1 MTKIIKCCVRTK
13 TRCLCFHKHTSGL
26 VSSAPWEPRRQ
37 RGGCCGYQ
45 DITFPSLSLGP
56 HPSHWL
62 LPPPLSRILP
72 LRARP
77 DSMGWEQTPA
87 SSPGARLCSFPG
99 IVLVEVLKSK
109 NKSTQER
116 IKQIGIP
123 KRTGYAHL
131 VVLTLLLKPPLS
143 AAWWP
148 VLNWAQGS
156 EIMYGATL
164 CFSKVAYETFK
175 MRVGVS

>member
-1 MTKIIKCCVRTK
+1 MPLFPQTCIRTGVFSSMGASKAEGRLLWLSGHHLPLFVRW
-13 TRCLCFHKHTSGL
+13 TSPFPL
-26 VSSAPWEPRRQ
+26 IASTSSVSM
-37 RGGCCGYQ
+37 
-45 DITFPSLSLGP
+45 
-56 HPSHWL
+56 
-62 LPPPLSRILP
+62 SRVLP

-143 AAWWP
+143 AAW
-148 VLNWAQGS
+148 
-156 EIMYGATL
+156 
-164 CFSKVAYETFK
+164 
-175 MRVGVS
+175 